1 MLKPQDVVVLCKLVT
16 QGDPQVPIH
25 RLASALHMSP
35 SEVHHAIHR
44 AVDAGL
50 LSIVEHRTKAH
61 EKIVNRPALL
71 ELAVTGL
78 KYFFPVLLQS
88 QACGIPTSWAAP
100 MLLGPPMLD
109 ASLPPVW
116 PTPDGPVRGFAV
128 EPLYRCVP
136 KVAARDPQFYALMAS
151 MDAIRTRCER
161 TTPAATTT
169 LTALLLNEIQPPRL
183 TSQPAPMPGP
193 RTSEC
198 RVG

>member
-16 QGDPQVPIH
+16 LDDPQVPIH
-25 RLASALHMSP
+25 KLASALHMSP

-44 AVDAGL
+44 SVDAGL
-50 LSIVEHRTKAH
+50 LQVVEHRTKAH

-71 ELAVTGL
+71 ELALTGL

-88 QACGIPTSWAAP
+88 QARGIPTSWAAP
-100 MLLGPPMLD
+100 MLLGPARLD

-116 PTPDGPVRGFAV
+116 PTENGPVHGFIV

-136 KVAARDPQFYALMAS
+136 KVAGRDPKFYALMAS

-169 LTALLLNEIQPPRL
+169 LTALLASE
-183 TSQPAPMPGP
+183 SQPAELTPPPAPEPAP
-193 RTSEC
+193 RTSAC
-198 RVG
+198 PMG